1 MNDKCFKKGL
11 CNEPKKYLCRP
22 TKIKIFKVAKDFS
35 EMLFFMKF
43 KFPTELLPK
52 IILRVGFDKG
62 NLYKI

>member
-11 CNEPKKYLCRP
+11 CNEPKKYISVVLLLR
-22 TKIKIFKVAKDFS
+22 FKVAKDFS
-35 EMLFFMKF
+35 EMLFFVKF
-43 KFPTELLPK
+43 KFPTELPK